1 MTVEM
6 IAEILKK
13 HKKWLDNEKGGERAN
28 LRGAGLSYA
37 NLRDANLRGADL
49 RDADLRGADLS
60 YANLRD
66 ANLRGADLRDAD
78 LRGADLRDADLR
90 DANLRGADL
99 RDADVDYSC
108 WPLWCGSLRV
118 HIDERIAK
126 QLLYHLLFNVA
137 YSKHISDETKRTLLT
152 QEIVALAND
161 SHVVSVHN
169 KSEIETYKEEEICQT

>member
-13 HKKWLDNEKGGERAN
+13 HKKCLDNEKGGERA
-28 LRGAGLSYA
+28 
-37 NLRDANLRGADL
+37 DLRGADL

-60 YANLRD
+60 G
-66 ANLRGADLRDAD
+66 ANLRGADLHYANLRDAD
-78 LRGADLRDADLR
+78 LRGADLRDADLS
-90 DANLRGADL
+90 G
-99 RDADVDYSC
+99 ADVDYSC
-108 WPLWCGSLRV
+108 WPLWCGSLGV